1 MNDDLQSKAIV
12 EGFINIPIHTYI
24 EKDGG
29 KTLEDSF
36 SCDLPKKKDKKSK
49 NNEQIESYILKLR
62 EQLV

>member
-1 MNDDLQSKAIV
+1 MDDALKSKAAPN
-12 EGFINIPIHTYI
+12 GFIPIPVHTYI

-29 KTLEDSF
+29 KTIEDSF
-36 SCDLPKKKDKKSK
+36 SCDLPKKKDRKSK